1 MSDASVVLALAPV
14 LAGLNGQVV
23 YAAALMIA
31 LPAIAAAFGLAYVGG
46 KFLDCAAR
54 QPESMGPLTVRLLVI
69 AALVDAGAIMSIGI
83 GAMVVIANPFASS
96 ILSLMA

>member
-1 MSDASVVLALAPV
+1 MSDPTVALSLAPII
-14 LAGLNGQVV
+14 AGLNGQVV

-31 LPAIAAAFGLAYVGG
+31 LPAIAAAFGLAHVGA

-54 QPESMGPLTVRLLVI
+54 QPEAIGPLTARLLII

-83 GAMVVIANPFASS
+83 GAMIVISNPFMSS
-96 ILSLMA
+96 IMVLLG